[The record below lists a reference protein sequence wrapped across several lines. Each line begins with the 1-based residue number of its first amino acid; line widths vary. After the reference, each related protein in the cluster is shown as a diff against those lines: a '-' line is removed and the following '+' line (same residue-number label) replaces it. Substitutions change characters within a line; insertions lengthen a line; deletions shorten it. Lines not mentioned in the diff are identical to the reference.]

1 VTLPAIVDDHEEVAS
16 FVFESNKFKGD
27 DLDFRQLMP
36 SKKFGNTSVY
46 RTAGLNENETADAGH
61 AIALERPK
69 PGILGWGVLV
79 ARAIRL
85 ISPSTPLSLNADEP
99 PPRHALIEGWP
110 AAVQEQRT
118 LAMNLASKAKVVK
131 RSTVPP

>member
-1 VTLPAIVDDHEEVAS
+1 MTLPAIVDEHEEVAS
-16 FVFESNKFKGD
+16 FVFESNKFKGN

-36 SKKFGNTSVY
+36 SKRFGNTSVY
-46 RTAGLNENETADAGH
+46 RTVGLSETETADAGH

-69 PGILGWGVLV
+69 PGILGWGVLI

-85 ISPSTPLSLNADEP
+85 ISPLSINAAEP

-110 AAVQEQRT
+110 AAVQEQRA
-118 LAMNLASKAKVVK
+118 LAMNLASKATVIK
-131 RSTVPP
+131 RTTVPAT